1 MAFGMTHIFL
11 VAAGGA
17 VGSVLRYLVGLW
29 TLRSFGPSFP
39 WGTLTVNITG
49 SFLIGVFAE
58 VIARKFGASAEMRV
72 FLITG
77 VLGGY
82 TTFSAFSLDAI
93 TLVER
98 GEPVTALIYV
108 ASSVVLSA
116 LAVFAGLALMRAMV

>member
-1 MAFGMTHIFL
+1 MIHILL

-17 VGSVLRYLVGLW
+17 LGSVLRYLVGLW

-58 VIARKFGASAEMRV
+58 IIARKFGASAEMRV

-77 VLGGY
+77 ILGGY

-93 TLVER
+93 TLFER

-108 ASSVVLSA
+108 ASSVLLSA
-116 LAVFAGLALMRAMV
+116 VAVFAGLALMRTIV

>member
-1 MAFGMTHIFL
+1 MTHILL

-29 TLRSFGPSFP
+29 TLRSFGPAFP
-39 WGTLTVNITG
+39 WGTLTVNVTG
-49 SFLIGVFAE
+49 SFLIGVLAE
-58 VIARKFGASAEMRV
+58 AIARKFGASVEMRV

-77 VLGGY
+77 ILGGY
-82 TTFSAFSLDAI
+82 TTFSAFSLDAM
-93 TLVER
+93 TLLER

-108 ASSVVLSA
+108 ASSVLLSA

>member
-1 MAFGMTHIFL
+1 MIHILL

-17 VGSVLRYLVGLW
+17 LGSVLRYLVGLW

-58 VIARKFGASAEMRV
+58 MIARKFGASAEMRV

-77 VLGGY
+77 ILGGY

-93 TLVER
+93 TLFER

-108 ASSVVLSA
+108 ASSVLLSA
-116 LAVFAGLALMRAMV
+116 VAVFAGLALMRTIV

>member
-1 MAFGMTHIFL
+1 MAFSMTHILL

-17 VGSVLRYLVGLW
+17 LGSVLRYLVGLW

-39 WGTLTVNITG
+39 WGTLTVNVTG

-77 VLGGY
+77 ILGGY

-93 TLVER
+93 TLLER

-108 ASSVVLSA
+108 ASSVLLSA
-116 LAVFAGLALMRAMV
+116 LAVFAGLALMRAIV

>member
-1 MAFGMTHIFL
+1 MTHILL

-29 TLRSFGPSFP
+29 TLRSFGPAFP

-49 SFLIGVFAE
+49 SFLIGVLAE
-58 VIARKFGASAEMRV
+58 AIGRKFGASVEMRV

-77 VLGGY
+77 ILGGY
-82 TTFSAFSLDAI
+82 TTFSAFSLDAM
-93 TLVER
+93 TLLER

-108 ASSVVLSA
+108 ASSVLLSA

>member
-1 MAFGMTHIFL
+1 MAFAMTHILL

-17 VGSVLRYLVGLW
+17 LGSVLRYLVGLW
-29 TLRSFGPSFP
+29 TLRSFGPLFP

-77 VLGGY
+77 ILGGY

-93 TLVER
+93 TLFER

-108 ASSVVLSA
+108 ASSVLLSA
-116 LAVFAGLALMRAMV
+116 LAVFAGLALMRAIV

>member
-1 MAFGMTHIFL
+1 MTHLLL

-17 VGSVLRYLVGLW
+17 LGSVLRYLVGLW
-29 TLRSFGPSFP
+29 TLRRFGPGFP

-58 VIARKFGASAEMRV
+58 AIARKFGASPEMRV

-77 VLGGY
+77 ILGGY
-82 TTFSAFSLDAI
+82 TTFSAFSLDTI
-93 TLVER
+93 TLMER
-98 GEPVTALIYV
+98 GELVTAAVYV
-108 ASSVVLSA
+108 GSSVLVSA

>member
-1 MAFGMTHIFL
+1 MAFAMTHILL

-17 VGSVLRYLVGLW
+17 LGSVLRYLVGLW

-77 VLGGY
+77 ILGGY

-93 TLVER
+93 TLLER

-108 ASSVVLSA
+108 ASSVLLSA
-116 LAVFAGLALMRAMV
+116 LAVFAGLVLMRAMV

>member
-1 MAFGMTHIFL
+1 MTHIFL

-17 VGSVLRYLVGLW
+17 LGSVLRYLVGLW

-49 SFLIGVFAE
+49 SFLIGVLAE

-77 VLGGY
+77 ILGGY

-93 TLVER
+93 TLLER

-108 ASSVVLSA
+108 ASSVLLSA
-116 LAVFAGLALMRAMV
+116 LAVFAGLVLMRAMV